1 MDKSTGIFPIPI
13 VTLVTIIIFS
23 GLSTVTFGQSDAPD
37 TNRITYK
44 DNGYNAILQEDE
56 DCNAQQFSEAV
67 SYYKEIGYQSGLVYE
82 RSNSPLGG
90 TVSSPLPVNK
100 SPVIVVTSPIKGEI
114 NQTVIINASISD
126 PDGNITF
133 ITWNQ
138 EDEFPPVNM
147 SISQDKQSMSFIP
160 TQNVTY
166 VFSIEAIDN
175 NGSTTLKSVE
185 VNVGPIIP
193 SSSSSLIGN
202 SPSQPRNNNF
212 F

>member
-1 MDKSTGIFPIPI
+1 
-13 VTLVTIIIFS
+13 
-23 GLSTVTFGQSDAPD
+23 
-37 TNRITYK
+37 
-44 DNGYNAILQEDE
+44 
-56 DCNAQQFSEAV
+56 
-67 SYYKEIGYQSGLVYE
+67 
-82 RSNSPLGG
+82 LGG
-90 TVSSPLPVNK
+90 TAGSPLPINK
-100 SPVIVVTSPIKGEI
+100 PPVIVVTSPIKGEI

-185 VNVGPIIP
+185 VNVSPIIA